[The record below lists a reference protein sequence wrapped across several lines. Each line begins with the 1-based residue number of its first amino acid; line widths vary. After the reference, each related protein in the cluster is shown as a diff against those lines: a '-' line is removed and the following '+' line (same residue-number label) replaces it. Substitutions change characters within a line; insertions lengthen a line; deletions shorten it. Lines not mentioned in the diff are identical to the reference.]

1 MSTWPCVAA
10 TLQREEEEEMI
21 VDPSLET
28 RLRRLEDLEAIRTL
42 KARYLFCCD
51 RKDVAGMRACFADG
65 EVHIDY
71 GAVGSFDNADALAK
85 VFSDIGCHPHMVE
98 MHHGANP
105 QIDMTGADSAA
116 GTWSLHYFLIN
127 TEQKSLTQ
135 LAGYY
140 EDEYR
145 RVGGAWKIAKT
156 RFVATSTLALDISQG
171 PAKTLF
177 AGRPPPP
184 NA

>member
-1 MSTWPCVAA
+1 MEPT
-10 TLQREEEEEMI
+10 
-21 VDPSLET
+21 LET
-28 RLRRLEDLEAIRTL
+28 RLRRLEDLEAIRAL
-42 KARYLFCCD
+42 KSRYFFCCD
-51 RKDVAGMRACFADG
+51 RKDPQGMRACFADG
-65 EVHIDY
+65 KVLIDY
-71 GAVGSFDNADALAK
+71 GAMGSFDNADAVVQL
-85 VFSDIGCHPHMVE
+85 FRDIGCHEHMVE

-105 QIDMTGADSAA
+105 QIELTGADSAA

-156 RFVATSTLALDISQG
+156 RFIATSTLALDISQG

-177 AGRPPPP
+177 AGRAPPQT
-184 NA
+184 A